1 MFTPSR
7 DRHPHRRLHHP
18 PTHRP
23 PSRRAL
29 LRGAAGLGVTAALAA
44 CGQGATTPRTSGDVT
59 LALWTHDQNYEKFF
73 TRAIP
78 AADRLTDFAYHLSTT
93 RAGAPDLVTKLL
105 AQAVAERGVPD
116 MVGFEMSA
124 FPRMLRGDIAER
136 LLRDFGEDVAK
147 VPGLK
152 EDLLP
157 ARTAPFSKDGKLYG
171 LDSDTPLVV
180 HYYRRDLYE
189 KYGIPVAADTWE
201 EFAEIGER
209 AHRKHDVAL
218 NAVVTGPDVNQV
230 VQSFQ
235 MLFNQRGGGLF
246 DKDQNLTL
254 DSPEAVEAL
263 DFVCRGLRAGFIT
276 PVSDYFGGPMQAA
289 LKQGKVIGVLMAT
302 WFKIYGLM
310 PNVPEQK
317 GRWGMTAPPRF
328 AAGGHA
334 TSTSG
339 GTGFGVLR
347 NKPNSRAATEFLHSA
362 YLTHE
367 AQVRRFHDL
376 GYLPT
381 RASVYKDKALLRTT
395 DAYLGGQRPFD
406 VYTALLD
413 DAPRVYVSPDQ
424 SILNDVLAGCLLSAY
439 RGDLTPRAAI
449 RKAAADFRDQAGR

>member
-7 DRHPHRRLHHP
+7 HLHRP
-18 PTHRP
+18 PTRT

-29 LRGAAGLGVTAALAA
+29 LRGALGLGATGALAA
-44 CGQGATTPRTSGDVT
+44 CGRGATTPRTSGDVT
-59 LALWTHDQNYEKFF
+59 LALWTHDQGYQDFF
-73 TRAIP
+73 TRSIP
-78 AADRLTDFAYHLSTT
+78 TADRLTDFAYHLSTT

-105 AQAVAERGVPD
+105 AQAVAGRGVPD
-116 MVGFEMSA
+116 MVGFEANA
-124 FPRMLRGDIAER
+124 FPRMLRGDISER
-136 LLRDFGEDVAK
+136 LLRDLDEDVAK

-180 HYYRRDLYE
+180 HYYRRDLFE
-189 KYGIPVAADTWE
+189 KYGLPTGADTWE
-201 EFAEIGER
+201 EFARIGER
-209 AHRKHDVAL
+209 AHRKHGVAL
-218 NAVVTGPDVNQV
+218 NAVVTGPDVGQI

-235 MLFNQRGGGLF
+235 MLLNQRGGGLF
-246 DKDQNLTL
+246 DKDQRLTL
-254 DSPEAVEAL
+254 DSDEAVEAL
-263 DFVCRGLRAGFIT
+263 EFICRGLRAGFIAG
-276 PVSDYFGGPMQAA
+276 VSDYFGGPMQAA

-302 WFKIYGLM
+302 WYKIYGLV

-317 GRWGMTAPPRF
+317 GRWGMAAPPRF
-328 AAGGHA
+328 SAGGHA
-334 TSTSG
+334 TAATG

-347 NKPNSRAATEFLHSA
+347 DRPNTLAATEFLRSTW
-362 YLTHE
+362 LTHE
-367 AQVRRFHDL
+367 AQVRRFRDL

-381 RASVYKDKALLRTT
+381 RASVYKDKGLLRTT

-413 DAPRVYVSPDQ
+413 DVPPVYVSPDQ
-424 SILNDVLAGCLLSAY
+424 SILNDVLSGCLLSAY